1 MSNLINTTTLQ
12 LPYIAANILKS
23 PQPMPLGLLGPV
35 GTGKTQWLR
44 FEYPQIIA
52 DHFGIDVADLGYVN
66 VRISGRDG
74 DTVAGFAIP
83 AKGDDGM
90 VTISTKPEI
99 IERIEKTGRE
109 FGLLLID
116 ELLQADAHT
125 QKALSDLLDPAERT
139 LNGFP
144 IPDGWV
150 IAFTGNR
157 TSDKS
162 GANKLLS
169 HLTNRCAVFE
179 MGFDLNQWVRWAN
192 DNGVNPLITGC
203 AEAMDGF
210 FEFEVPMGAGNFCT
224 PRSAVRASD
233 QLNAFLEDSDHRD
246 LDLPEWL
253 HQLVGSIIGERAG
266 RQLREY
272 IVLSENVPSPYDIIR
287 SPLDAEVPDNTGF
300 QLLAANRA
308 IATATTADD
317 LESVLRYVIRLRPDL
332 QVSLGSKILRQGAR
346 RGLILS
352 SPEAAQFV
360 AKFHQLIP
368 LAEAAGM
375 EV

>member
-1 MSNLINTTTLQ
+1 MSTVKVNTLILPEIAKNNLKTPAPLV
-12 LPYIAANILKS
+12 
-23 PQPMPLGLLGPV
+23 LGLVGAV
-35 GTGKTQWLR
+35 GTGTTQWLR
-44 FEYPQIIA
+44 FEYTKIIA
-52 DHFGIDVADLGYVN
+52 DHYGIDVADLGYVN
-66 VRISGRDG
+66 VRLSGRDG
-74 DTVAGFAIP
+74 DTVMGFAIP

-90 VTISTKPEI
+90 VTVSTKPEI
-99 IERIEKTGRE
+99 IDRIERTGRE
-109 FGLLLID
+109 FGLLLLD
-116 ELLQADAHT
+116 ELLQADTHA
-125 QKALSDLLDPAERT
+125 QKALSDLFDPEERT

-169 HLTNRCAVFE
+169 HLVNRCAIFE
-179 MGFDLNQWVRWAN
+179 MDFDLGQWVRWAN

-233 QLNAFLEDSDHRD
+233 QLNAFLEDSEHTDI
-246 LDLPEWL
+246 DLPEWL
-253 HQLVGSIIGERAG
+253 HQLLGSIIGERAG

-272 IVLSENVPSPYDIIR
+272 ILLSKNVPHPAEII
-287 SPLDAEVPDNTGF
+287 SAPLDADVPNNTGF

-308 IATATTADD
+308 IAAAITSSD

-332 QVSLGSKILRQGAR
+332 QVSLGSKILRHGAR
-346 RGLILS
+346 RGLILA